1 MVVMSNCLG
10 PQKECLKLW
19 KTQNAEMKN
28 QGSTAFVKF
37 KQILTSSSIT
47 YKQVSGKTMESF
59 NKLINMQK

>member
-1 MVVMSNCLG
+1 MAKNLGNIVVMSTCLG
-10 PQKECLKLW
+10 PYKECVKLW

-47 YKQVSGKTMESF
+47 YKQVFRE
-59 NKLINMQK
+59 NHRIIQ